1 MTMVAVVVIITVTE
15 EVTQGPI
22 PYLQFKIQIASLSNG
37 HLQSLGVPLSV

>member
-22 PYLQFKIQIASLSNG
+22 PYLQFKIQIASLSKG
-37 HLQSLGVPLSV
+37 ICSLQGSL